1 MNADGFAQV
10 PDLDNQCNTSSSVA
24 AGSHRLPSARHLQVN
39 EMNNMFSQFTPQ
51 ASYLGQEGDNP
62 FSQLQPMHSMFLFP
76 HLVSSDDPWFSP
88 KARKT
93 VTLPLTTS
101 HSAFHHS
108 LSLVDT
114 SMRTLPQHLTQGASE
129 INANSFPL
137 TGASPAL
144 NMFASIHQP
153 MSGNANQSERPTAAQ
168 AAAGRLQRASARQA
182 AKAAQQQKRHA
193 QARAAAKKGA
203 IAGVKRKKDESTHND
218 DDESDEDCSADAGAN
233 EPGMTLKRS
242 HM

>member
-1 MNADGFAQV
+1 MAAAQSATSSMDRKVFSRGDCALWKPFLCAPEEQSEGPSMNADGFAQV

-62 FSQLQPMHSMFLFP
+62 FSQLQPMHSIFIFP

-101 HSAFHHS
+101 HSLF
-108 LSLVDT
+108 T
-114 SMRTLPQHLTQGASE
+114 TR
-129 INANSFPL
+129 F
-137 TGASPAL
+137 
-144 NMFASIHQP
+144 
-153 MSGNANQSERPTAAQ
+153 R
-168 AAAGRLQRASARQA
+168 
-182 AKAAQQQKRHA
+182 
-193 QARAAAKKGA
+193 
-203 IAGVKRKKDESTHND
+203 
-218 DDESDEDCSADAGAN
+218 
-233 EPGMTLKRS
+233 
-242 HM
+242 

>member
-76 HLVSSDDPWFSP
+76 HLVSSDDPFGFLQSE
-88 KARKT
+88 KNCNSSADD
-93 VTLPLTTS
+93 LAF
-101 HSAFHHS
+101 AFHHS

-114 SMRTLPQHLTQGASE
+114 SMRTLPQHLTQGARKSMQTLSFDWC
-129 INANSFPL
+129 ISRAKHVRVYTPANVWQR
-137 TGASPAL
+137 
-144 NMFASIHQP
+144 QP
-153 MSGNANQSERPTAAQ
+153 ERKAYSCPSSCGTP
-168 AAAGRLQRASARQA
+168 QRASARQA

-203 IAGVKRKKDESTHND
+203 IAGVKRKKRMNRHIMMTTNPTKT
-218 DDESDEDCSADAGAN
+218 ALRMLVQTN
-233 EPGMTLKRS
+233 RGMTLEAT
-242 HM
+242 